1 MFGEAKRSESSVR
14 GWQDGGMSTNRKS
27 RHSSFRHSSLHRF
40 SAIAAAVVLSSIV
53 GACSGD
59 DASSTSVAE
68 TVASTDVATTVPTTD
83 AAVPETEAPMA
94 AIDQI
99 VAPEA
104 TTVTDLLALDR
115 PAIIAHAGGDFDWPH
130 STMYAFTQAALNG
143 ADVLE
148 MDVMLSSDGVLM
160 VQHDNTVDRLTN
172 NTGLVSSYT
181 AAELQAMDNA
191 YWFSGGVWS
200 DHELADDAYIYR
212 GIRTG
217 DQPAPEGF
225 NDDDFRMV
233 TFEEVSLAF
242 PNHVLDVEIKIPE
255 SATGEVDLVSAKA
268 AAKELARLIKETG
281 REKSIVVV
289 SFSDEIMTEF
299 RNAIPDVATSP
310 GQDSLV
316 NWYLAGG
323 ALDPRDVIMQAPPV
337 YEGVEVLTQETFDR
351 AHAENRAVWVWMNDS
366 AQETTEFYNKLVA
379 LGADGLLISSP
390 TKAPE
395 PSNAS

>member
-1 MFGEAKRSESSVR
+1 
-14 GWQDGGMSTNRKS
+14 MSTQSKF
-27 RHSSFRHSSLHRF
+27 RHSSFRHSSLRRF
-40 SAIAAAVVLSSIV
+40 SVVAAAVVLSTLV

-59 DASSTSVAE
+59 DDATTTTGATD
-68 TVASTDVATTVPTTD
+68 TVANTEVATTVSTTD
-83 AAVPETEAPMA
+83 VAVPETAAPVA
-94 AIDQI
+94 AIDQV

-104 TTVTDLLALDR
+104 TTVEALLALGR

-143 ADVLE
+143 TDVLE

-172 NTGLVSSYT
+172 NTGLVSSFT
-181 AAELQAMDNA
+181 AAELMAMDNA

-200 DHELADDAYIYR
+200 DKELADDAYIYR
-212 GIRTG
+212 GVRPG

-225 NDDDFRMV
+225 TADDFRMV
-233 TFEEVSLAF
+233 TFEEVALAF

-255 SATGEVDLVSAKA
+255 SATGEVDMESAKA
-268 AAKELARLIKETG
+268 AAKELARLINETG

-366 AQETTEFYNKLVA
+366 AQETTEFYSKMVA
-379 LGADGLLISSP
+379 LGADGLLIASP
-390 TKAPE
+390 TKAP
-395 PSNAS
+395 

>member
-1 MFGEAKRSESSVR
+1 
-14 GWQDGGMSTNRKS
+14 MSTQSKF
-27 RHSSFRHSSLHRF
+27 RHSSFRHSSLRRF
-40 SAIAAAVVLSSIV
+40 SAVAAAVVLSTLV
-53 GACSGD
+53 GACSSDD
-59 DASSTSVAE
+59 DATTTTGATD
-68 TVASTDVATTVPTTD
+68 TVANTEVATTVPTTD
-83 AAVPETEAPMA
+83 AAAPETEAPVA
-94 AIDQI
+94 AIDQV

-104 TTVTDLLALDR
+104 TTVEALLALGR

-143 ADVLE
+143 TDVLE

-172 NTGLVSSYT
+172 NTGLVSSFT
-181 AAELQAMDNA
+181 AAELMAMDNA

-200 DHELADDAYIYR
+200 DKELADDAYIYR
-212 GIRTG
+212 GVRTG

-225 NDDDFRMV
+225 TADDFRMV
-233 TFEEVSLAF
+233 TFEEVALAF

-366 AQETTEFYNKLVA
+366 AQETTEYYNKLVA

-390 TKAPE
+390 TKAPQ

>member
-1 MFGEAKRSESSVR
+1 MSSH
-14 GWQDGGMSTNRKS
+14 TKS
-27 RHSSFRHSSLHRF
+27 GQFSVHRF
-40 SAIAAAVVLSSIV
+40 SAIALVAVLATVV

-59 DASSTSVAE
+59 DSSTTSVTETVTDTEVASSA
-68 TVASTDVATTVPTTD
+68 PTTEV
-83 AAVPETEAPMA
+83 ALGGTEAPIP
-94 AIDQI
+94 AIGQV

-115 PAIIAHAGGDFDWPH
+115 PVIIAHAGGDFDWPH
-130 STMYAFTQAALNG
+130 STMYAFTKAALNG

-172 NTGLVSSYT
+172 NTGLVSSFT

-200 DHELADDAYIYR
+200 DHELSDDAYIYR

-217 DQPAPEGF
+217 HQPAPEGF
-225 NDDDFRMV
+225 TAEDFRMV
-233 TFEEVSLAF
+233 TFEEVSRAF

-255 SATGEVDLVSAKA
+255 SATGEVDMESAKA
-268 AAKELARLIKETG
+268 AARELARLIKETG

-289 SFSDEIMTEF
+289 SFSDEVMTEF

-310 GQDSLV
+310 GQDTLV

-351 AHAENRAVWVWMNDS
+351 AHADNRAVWVWMNDS
-366 AQETTEFYNKLVA
+366 AQETTEYYNKLVA

-395 PSNAS
+395 PTNVS

>member
-1 MFGEAKRSESSVR
+1 MFGESKRSETSVG
-14 GWQDGGMSTNRKS
+14 GWQDSGMSTLRTS
-27 RHSSFRHSSLHRF
+27 RQRTSRRI
-40 SAIAAAVVLSSIV
+40 SALAAVVVLSTIV
-53 GACSGD
+53 GACSSD
-59 DASSTSVAE
+59 DSSDTSVDE
-68 TVASTDVATTVPTTD
+68 SVVSTDVESSVPTTD
-83 AAVPETEAPMA
+83 AATPATDAPSA
-94 AIDQI
+94 AIDQV

-115 PAIIAHAGGDFDWPH
+115 PVIIAHAGGDHDWPH

-172 NTGLVSSYT
+172 NTGLVSSFT
-181 AAELQAMDNA
+181 AAELKAMDNA

-200 DHELADDAYIYR
+200 DKALADDAYIYR

-225 NDDDFRMV
+225 TAEDFRMV
-233 TFEEVSLAF
+233 TFEEVALAF
-242 PNHVLDVEIKIPE
+242 PNHVLDVELKIPE
-255 SATGEVDLVSAKA
+255 SATGEVDIESAKA
-268 AAKELARLIKETG
+268 AARELARLIKETG

-337 YEGVEVLTQETFDR
+337 YEGVEVLTKETFDR

-366 AQETTEFYNKLVA
+366 AQETTEFYSKMAA
-379 LGADGLLISSP
+379 LGADGLLIASP
-390 TKAPE
+390 TKAP
-395 PSNAS
+395 

>member
-1 MFGEAKRSESSVR
+1 MSWEAKRYESSV
-14 GWQDGGMSTNRKS
+14 GGCQDGCMSSHTKS
-27 RHSSFRHSSLHRF
+27 GQSLVHRF
-40 SAIAAAVVLSSIV
+40 SAIALVAVLATIV

-59 DASSTSVAE
+59 DSSTTSVTETVTDTEVASSA
-68 TVASTDVATTVPTTD
+68 PTTE
-83 AAVPETEAPMA
+83 AATPVTEAPVA
-94 AIDQI
+94 AIDQV

-115 PAIIAHAGGDFDWPH
+115 PVIIAHAGGDFDWPH

-172 NTGLVSSYT
+172 NTGLVSSFT

-217 DQPAPEGF
+217 DQPTPEGF
-225 NDDDFRMV
+225 SADDFGMT
-233 TFEEVSLAF
+233 TFEKVSLAF

-255 SATGEVDLVSAKA
+255 SATGEVDMESAKA
-268 AAKELARLIKETG
+268 AARELARLIKETG

-289 SFSDEIMTEF
+289 SFSDEVMTEF

-310 GQDSLV
+310 GQDTLV

-351 AHAENRAVWVWMNDS
+351 AHADNRAVWVWMNDS
-366 AQETTEFYNKLVA
+366 AQETTEYYNKLVA

-395 PSNAS
+395 PTNAS